1 MTIKVQ
7 GTVEYVIHR
16 NPVNGYSVVELSD
29 EEGLLTVVGTLP
41 ELTPGELIEVEG
53 SFVTH
58 PTYGEQLV
66 AERFAFC
73 RPEGVR
79 AVERYLA
86 SGIIKGIGPMLAAR
100 IVSKFQGETLAVMEA
115 DPDALAT
122 VSGISARG
130 ARRIQAQ
137 MLEKKELRDALLY
150 MDGYGIPLPLA
161 TRIFERYG
169 ATLYTVLTTNPY
181 QLIDDL
187 THVGFRIADE
197 IARRT
202 GLAEDSSFRI
212 ASGLHYA
219 MMQALEAGHIF
230 LPLGSLSAYACELL
244 GLPEDVIAEG
254 IENLAFDK
262 RFVLRDL
269 AGVRVVYLASYYYM
283 ELETAARLRELAVP
297 IPQSGEAAE
306 REIRRLQTEK
316 NALRLD
322 EQQLAAFRLAVTQGL
337 SVITGGPG
345 TGKTTLISAILRFF
359 EAQDMQVELA
369 APTGRA
375 AKRITEATGRP
386 AKTIHRLLEYMGRPD
401 GTPEQ
406 DGPLRFT
413 RNEANPLE
421 ADAVIV
427 DEVSMVD
434 LPLLYALLKAI
445 LPGTRVVFVGDAD
458 QLPSVGP
465 GNVLKDI
472 IRSGLIPVTPLSRI
486 YRQEAGSDIV
496 LNAHRI
502 NRGEYIDPAAKSS
515 DFLFLRRASAEA
527 VQDAVV
533 RLVLKGLPDY
543 VKAAPTEIQVIS
555 PTRKGP
561 LGVEALNRL
570 LQKALNPPAEGKKE
584 RNFPKGTFRE
594 GDKLM
599 QIKNNYQREWTS
611 DDGFT
616 RRDGTGVFNGD
627 IGTLKEIRFFSE
639 ELVIVFDDDRT
650 AVCPFAEAEE
660 LELAYAITVHKAQ
673 GSEYPAVVLP
683 LLNVP
688 APLMTRPLI
697 YTAVTRA
704 RSCVCL
710 VGSPEVFQK
719 MVDNNTEQRRYTSL
733 HVRLIELA
741 GGAAR

>member
-1 MTIKVQ
+1 MTSTIQ
-7 GTVEYVIHR
+7 GTVEYIIHR
-16 NPVNGYSVVELSD
+16 NPVNGYSVVEISD
-29 EEGLLTVVGTLP
+29 DDGLLTIVGTLP

-66 AERFAFC
+66 VERFAFC
-73 RPEGVR
+73 RPEDVR
-79 AVERYLA
+79 AIERYLA
-86 SGIIKGIGPMLAAR
+86 AGIIKGIGPQLASR
-100 IVSKFQGETLAVMEA
+100 IVSKFQKDTLRVMEE
-115 DPDALAT
+115 DPVLLST
-122 VSGISARG
+122 VSGISAKG
-130 ARRIQAQ
+130 ARKIQAQ
-137 MLEKKELRDALLY
+137 MLEKKEMRDALLY

-169 ATLYTVLTTNPY
+169 AALYTVLTTNPY

-202 GLAEDSSFRI
+202 GLADDSAFRI
-212 ASGLHYA
+212 TSGLHYA
-219 MMQALEAGHIF
+219 MMQALEAGHLF
-230 LPLGSLSAYACELL
+230 LPFGSLLSYAAQLL
-244 GLPEDVIAEG
+244 ALPEEVVAEG

-262 RFVLRDL
+262 RFVIREV
-269 AGVRVVYLASYYYM
+269 AGVRVIYLSAYYYM
-283 ELETAARLRELAVP
+283 ELETAARLKELSRP
-297 IPQSGEAAE
+297 IPLSDEVMKRAVGQIKSGKEGLA
-306 REIRRLQTEK
+306 
-316 NALRLD
+316 LD
-322 EQQLAAFRLAVTQGL
+322 ETQLEAFRSAISCGL

-345 TGKTTLISAILRFF
+345 TGKTTIISAILHFF
-359 EAQDMQVELA
+359 EQQEMTVELA

-386 AKTIHRLLEYMGRPD
+386 AKTIHRLLEYMGK
-401 GTPEQ
+401 PENTLEP
-406 DGPLRFT
+406 DGPLRFI

-421 ADAVIV
+421 ADVVIV

-434 LPLLYALLKAI
+434 LPLMYSLLKAI
-445 LPGTRVVFVGDAD
+445 LPGTRVVLVGDAD

-472 IRSGLIPVTPLSRI
+472 IRSGVIRTIALSRI
-486 YRQEAGSDIV
+486 YRQNENSDIV
-496 LNAHRI
+496 MNAHRI

-515 DFLFLRRASAEA
+515 DFLFIRRSAAEA

-533 RLVLKGLPDY
+533 RLVSHSLPDY
-543 VKAAPTEIQVIS
+543 VKADPAEIQVIS

-570 LQKALNPPAEGKKE
+570 LQKALNPPSEEKKE
-584 RNFPKGTFRE
+584 RNFPKGTFRV

-599 QIKNNYQREWTS
+599 QIKNNYQKEWIS

-616 RRDGTGVFNGD
+616 RRSGSGIFNGD
-627 IGTLKEIRFFSE
+627 IGTLLEIRFFTE
-639 ELVIVFDDDRT
+639 ELVILFDDDRK
-650 AVCPFAEAEE
+650 AVYQFAEAEE

-688 APLMTRPLI
+688 VPLMTRPLI

-704 RSCVCL
+704 KSCVCL
-710 VGSPEVFQK
+710 VGSPEVFQH
-719 MVDNNTEQRRYTSL
+719 MVDNNTEQRRYSSL
-733 HVRLIELA
+733 HLMLMELA
-741 GGAAR
+741 